1 MNNCGLNWEF
11 DINFSN
17 KGQNKKKFDLTIFIN
32 IILIIILTFMIAFLS
47 LSLIF
52 LKYEVIGVSMQPTY
66 NIELEVGKDD
76 EYYINSIYKDKVIIN
91 SLNKGT
97 NSDIVVLNVDGEVVI
112 KRIIATGGQTL
123 TLKQEGNYYFFYVDG
138 VKLEESYLGEKSLL
152 MDNDYFDKFILLEHN
167 KIIVEPTSLG
177 KQATLVIPDGEIFVL
192 GDNRTFSKDSHI
204 YGSVKIEN
212 VLGKVVF
219 SYKYNESFLS
229 GLLNYLF

>member
-1 MNNCGLNWEF
+1 
-11 DINFSN
+11 
-17 KGQNKKKFDLTIFIN
+17 
-32 IILIIILTFMIAFLS
+32 
-47 LSLIF
+47 
-52 LKYEVIGVSMQPTY
+52 
-66 NIELEVGKDD
+66 
-76 EYYINSIYKDKVIIN
+76 
-91 SLNKGT
+91 
-97 NSDIVVLNVDGEVVI
+97 
-112 KRIIATGGQTL
+112 
-123 TLKQEGNYYFFYVDG
+123 
-138 VKLEESYLGEKSLL
+138 